1 MNRGGVKNYNYGMGG
16 GQQIWGM
23 WGEGGQQLGFLG
35 LLLVF
40 SVSYFPLIY
49 VRSSLVSGNRPDESF
64 FITHTPA

>member
-1 MNRGGVKNYNYGMGG
+1 MGYVG
-16 GQQIWGM
+16 
-23 WGEGGQQLGFLG
+23 GEGGQQLGFLG

-49 VRSSLVSGNRPDESF
+49 VRSSLVSRNRPDESF